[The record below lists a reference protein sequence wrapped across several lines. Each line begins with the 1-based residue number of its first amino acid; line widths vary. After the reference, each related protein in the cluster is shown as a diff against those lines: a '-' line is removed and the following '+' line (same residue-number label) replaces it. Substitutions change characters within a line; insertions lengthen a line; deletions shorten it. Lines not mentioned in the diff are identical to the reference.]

1 MSFITQILLAFGGFL
16 FHLGKQYQEAIK
28 RDEVFVTKI
37 FWASVVTNIIAIF
50 ILIYCGNTLPP
61 ELIVMSPLTCVIMGA
76 FSGSMLSGFINTKKP
91 KDSVSDDVKIMN
103 PNKNS

>member
-1 MSFITQILLAFGGFL
+1 MSFTEQLLLAFSGFL
-16 FHLGKQYQEAIK
+16 FHLGKQYQEAVK
-28 RDEVFVTKI
+28 RNEVFVTRL
-37 FWASVVTNIIAIF
+37 FWASIATNIIAIF

-91 KDSVSDDVKIMN
+91 KDSVSDDVKTMN
-103 PNKNS
+103 PNKSS